1 LIREE
6 TDLRGVKLTKINF
19 RRDIFLHVSSALL
32 ALFVFYSVIFVVNLL
47 EIPFYL
53 GYEKNIINIT
63 VFSVDIDRILWIS
76 SICLFLIVTVIQK
89 LKNSCKGCAVICNRS
104 MLVLSLVYGMLI
116 LVAIEAA
123 SFSCWVYNLFYPSF
137 PFSGEGWHFAFT
149 EMQLTNVCYPVLLV
163 LLMFFAY
170 SWIGEFTVKGLFSGG
185 EKKESADSGSVPF
198 FKSSKIS
205 LIIIVSSVVAALF
218 IGYYNFA
225 IAGVDNPSFSGVDVP
240 SYSRWLSEMLKMNPA
255 EAIGYASNNDR
266 FLYLV
271 LQYLCFG
278 AFGSSVEGFVTYVM
292 PVVLMFL
299 LMFSTFFLVKVGS
312 GSLLHASTAMLVT
325 VFSFQVTV
333 GIYAGFFAN
342 WFALVFVY
350 CFYGILM
357 RVLKGKNRGP
367 LLLVLCVVSSVVVLY
382 THPWT
387 WILLVMVILSA
398 YIVTT
403 LFLVYFRKRDI
414 HDYSWELKVL
424 VVILVVNLVMFC
436 VKGLINVGGGAALGG
451 YVNVEKFD
459 FSLWNAFSLKY
470 FLDRTFKWYV
480 GGFYAY
486 VPTIILAIV
495 GVFSILDYEDRYNR
509 LLLSWMLIASAM
521 LFVEFPWQ
529 ARFLYLMPFSIYV
542 ASGIICCA
550 KKLFKFAE
558 LKGQKRA
565 ARLIFIVF
573 FILSIFMLVNYGV
586 RCIAIKQY
594 GSAGLTFIP

>member
-1 LIREE
+1 MEFL
-6 TDLRGVKLTKINF
+6 KFNF
-19 RRDIFLHVSSALL
+19 RRDVLLHFSAVLL

-47 EIPFYL
+47 KIQFYV
-53 GYEKNIINIT
+53 GYEKNIIDIT
-63 VFSVDIDRILWIS
+63 VFSVQVDRILWIFS
-76 SICLFLIVTVIQK
+76 MILFSGVTVIQK
-89 LKNSCKGCAVICNRS
+89 LRNTSKGFKVIFNRD
-104 MLVLSLVYGMLI
+104 MLVLSLFYGMLM
-116 LVAIEAA
+116 LLAIELA
-123 SFSCWVYNLFYPSF
+123 SFGCWVYNLFFPSF
-137 PFSGEGWHFAFT
+137 PFSGEIWHFALT

-163 LLMFFAY
+163 LLMVFAY
-170 SWIGEFTVKGLFSGG
+170 SWVGEFTVKGLLFGG
-185 EKKESADSGSVPF
+185 EKKESVDGGGFVSF
-198 FKSSKIS
+198 FESSKVS
-205 LIIIVSSVVAALF
+205 LIIIVFSVVAALF

-225 IAGVDNPSFSGVDVP
+225 IAGAGNPGFSGVDVP
-240 SYSRWLSEMLKMNPA
+240 DYTRWLSEMLETNPA
-255 EAIGYASNNDR
+255 GALGYALKNDR

-278 AFGSSVEGFVTYVM
+278 VFGSSVEGFVTYVM

-299 LMFSTFFLVKVGS
+299 LMGSTFFLVKVGTR
-312 GSLLHASTAMLVT
+312 SLFHASVAMLVT

-350 CFYGILM
+350 CFYGILI
-357 RVLKGKNRGP
+357 RGLKGKSRSP
-367 LLLVLCVVSSVVVLY
+367 FLLILCGVFSVAVLY

-387 WILLVMVILSA
+387 WILLVIVILSA

-403 LFLVYFRKRDI
+403 LFLVYFRKKDV

-424 VVILVVNLVMFC
+424 VVLLVVNLVMFYL
-436 VKGLINVGGGAALGG
+436 KGLINAGSGAAVGG
-451 YVNVEKFD
+451 YVSVEKFD
-459 FSLWNAFSLKY
+459 ISLWNAFSLKY
-470 FLDRTFKWYV
+470 FLDRTFRWYV
-480 GGFYAY
+480 GGFYAFA
-486 VPTIILAIV
+486 PAIILGIV

-542 ASGIICCA
+542 ASGIIFCA
-550 KKLFKFAE
+550 KKLFKFAD
-558 LKGQKRA
+558 LKDRKRVA
-565 ARLIFIVF
+565 TLIFVVF
-573 FILSIFMLVNYGV
+573 FILSVFVLVNYGV